1 MSGHQPLALSVTELV
16 AEREA
21 RRVREEETE
30 KQLKQKERE
39 RLADYKKR
47 LDAFQITDANRKAIV
62 DKIRRA
68 FDQGD
73 TEVVFV
79 SFPSSFCT
87 DSGRAIINAGEPPIN
102 VPDGEEGAAEHEPA
116 WLATLPTGLRPIYD
130 MWRRELKPGG
140 FGFGARIISFPDGK
154 PGDVGL
160 FFTWPKT

>member
-1 MSGHQPLALSVTELV
+1 MLERQPVALSVAELV

-21 RRVREEETE
+21 RHLHEQETQ
-30 KQLKQKERE
+30 KQLQQKEQE

-47 LDAFQITDANRKAIV
+47 LDAFQLTDANRHAIV
-62 DKIRRA
+62 DKIKRA

-73 TEVVFV
+73 TEMMFM

-87 DSGRAIINAGEPPIN
+87 DSGRAILNAGEPPIN
-102 VPDGEEGAAEHEPA
+102 APDGEDLAEHEPD
-116 WLATLPTGLRPIYD
+116 WLATLPVGLRAIYGV
-130 MWRRELKPGG
+130 WKQELKPGG
-140 FGFGARIISFPDGK
+140 FGFGARIISFPGGK